1 MNKGNKVKQL
11 NRNHEHRHA
20 MLNNMVT
27 SLFKHE
33 RIESTVAKIK
43 VVRSFAEKLISKAKT
58 LIVIKSQESF
68 MTNYP
73 KKLEVCKSTMFQT
86 LQFIWITYL
95 RIIRSTMI

>member
-43 VVRSFAEKLISKAKT
+43 VVRSFAEKLISKAKKNIGDVKPEIA
-58 LIVIKSQESF
+58 LHNKR
-68 MTNYP
+68 
-73 KKLEVCKSTMFQT
+73 EVMK
-86 LQFIWITYL
+86 
-95 RIIRSTMI
+95 IIIN